1 MNTNCYNAVIKEMQ
15 VLLDGQKFAL
25 EGDVYK
31 NDTKAVKVE
40 YDEASKMFVL
50 KIADVVDG
58 TIGDFSVAASWLF
71 EENQTER
78 DAAAVGVDFA
88 DTLRIALGVKASRT
102 RITNVALPTAEKGDA
117 VNVLT
122 LTQKLLAT
130 YPQFKE
136 SYKADVATYGKFL
149 HLNFF
154 VKNFVPAIQADL
166 RDGKANKKAVKKLF
180 DMLADMYVDGDTNT
194 TDTVVALLCATAYGD
209 EALTEAVR
217 AQLGENKHMLN
228 SFNDM
233 LAVAKGSKK
242 LREALGK

>member
-1 MNTNCYNAVIKEMQ
+1 M
-15 VLLDGQKFAL
+15 
-25 EGDVYK
+25 
-31 NDTKAVKVE
+31 
-40 YDEASKMFVL
+40 
-50 KIADVVDG
+50 
-58 TIGDFSVAASWLF
+58 
-71 EENQTER
+71 
-78 DAAAVGVDFA
+78 
-88 DTLRIALGVKASRT
+88 
-102 RITNVALPTAEKGDA
+102 
-117 VNVLT
+117 
-122 LTQKLLAT
+122 
-130 YPQFKE
+130 
-136 SYKADVATYGKFL
+136 
-149 HLNFF
+149 
-154 VKNFVPAIQADL
+154 PAIQADL